1 MHSYKRGEFKHAFY
15 FFEHSFTIRIANTK
29 FTQFTGV
36 PQGSIL
42 GPRLLLVYMN
52 DLPNEL
58 KSNAKLFAA
67 DTSLFTIIKD
77 KQESANVLNHNL
89 SLISKWAFN
98 WKMLC
103 NPDTNKPAQEVLFSR
118 KIKTQ
123 NYPDISLNNIQL
135 ERVSPQNTYV

>member
-1 MHSYKRGEFKHAFY
+1 MYSYKRGEFKLTFY

-29 FTQFTGV
+29 FTQFTGA
-36 PQGSIL
+36 PPSFHS
-42 GPRLLLVYMN
+42 RLLLVYMN

-123 NYPDISLNNIQL
+123 NYPNISLNNIQL

>member
-1 MHSYKRGEFKHAFY
+1 MYSYKRGEFKHTFY

-36 PQGSIL
+36 PQGSNL

-67 DTSLFTIIKD
+67 DTSLFTIIKVNR
-77 KQESANVLNHNL
+77 KGLMFSSIIYLNL
-89 SLISKWAFN
+89 QMGF
-98 WKMLC
+98 
-103 NPDTNKPAQEVLFSR
+103 
-118 KIKTQ
+118 
-123 NYPDISLNNIQL
+123 
-135 ERVSPQNTYV
+135 